1 MIAVI
6 IEYGLEDAHVEKK
19 LNGFLNKYGKRLCA
33 MATII
38 ASYGVLSCR
47 GIFFQPKEPDDLKNL
62 IGKEE

>member
-1 MIAVI
+1 M
-6 IEYGLEDAHVEKK
+6 EKK